1 MMRRI
6 LPLLSVLLLAACQ
19 SVPLPPPVPKANA
32 AELLQASRF
41 RTPLYYLETPLYD
54 PDVTQWIPQRFLDE
68 VRGTI
73 QHTID
78 NPFTD
83 AQLQQVLSRTLSGE
97 DMQAVIDFYQSP
109 VGQAVLQ
116 AESSFRERLNTPA
129 PANGPDTQELL
140 KAVQLN
146 EALNAVFMASANA
159 LIERL
164 DNYDCLALMQI
175 PGSHIGL
182 NIAKRNRVGFMSRQV
197 RRSLANL
204 YGGLTADQLQG
215 YLQFAQSPL
224 GQRYFKAR
232 AEALATIGTDFG
244 QRVAEAIAPGLP
256 ECVGSI
262 RTSGG

>member
-1 MMRRI
+1 MRRFLLA
-6 LPLLSVLLLAACQ
+6 LPVLLAACQ
-19 SVPLPPPVPKANA
+19 SAPPPPPAPKANA
-32 AELLQASRF
+32 AELLQVSRF
-41 RTPLYYLETPLYD
+41 RTPLYFLEAPLFD
-54 PDVTQWIPQRFLDE
+54 PEVTQWIPQRFLDE
-68 VRGTI
+68 VRATI
-73 QHTID
+73 QRTID

-97 DMQAVIDFYQSP
+97 DMQGVIDFYRSP
-109 VGQAVLQ
+109 AGQAVLA
-116 AESSFRERLNTPA
+116 AEASFRERLNTQA
-129 PANGPDTQELL
+129 GAGTAEAQALL

-146 EALNAVFMASANA
+146 DALNGIFMASANA

-164 DNYDCLALMQI
+164 DTFDCLALMQI

-182 NIAKRNRVGFMSRQV
+182 NIAKRNRVGFMNRQV

-204 YGGLTADQLQG
+204 YGGLTTEEMG
-215 YLQFAQSPL
+215 SYLQFAQSPL

-244 QRVAEAIAPGLP
+244 ARVAEAIAPGLP

>member
-1 MMRRI
+1 MRRL
-6 LPLLSVLLLAACQ
+6 LPLLSVLLLAGCQ
-19 SVPLPPPVPKANA
+19 SVPVPPPVAKANA

-73 QHTID
+73 QSTID

-109 VGQAVLQ
+109 TGQAVLQ

-129 PANGPDTQELL
+129 AAANSNDTLALL

-146 EALNAVFMASANA
+146 DALSAVFMASANA

-204 YGGLTADQLQG
+204 YGGLTAEELQG
-215 YLQFAQSPL
+215 YLQFAQSPP